1 MICNFIAI
9 CLCATF
15 TASFAHAEELSGID
29 QEALGKTTDLLKN
42 RGEREK
48 MKQSDAALK
57 KVDRDV
63 ESLAGDGAN
72 KDAIY
77 NMAAKVMEQMAKD
90 SNGDAIKMQEL
101 IQQAQKNPQKFLES
115 MDESNKAM
123 IRGIAND
130 IEKSNKVDSK
140 QP

>member
-9 CLCATF
+9 CLSVSLF
-15 TASFAHAEELSGID
+15 TSVVNAEELSGVD
-29 QEALGKTTDLLKN
+29 QEALGKTTDMLKN

-48 MKQSDAALK
+48 MKQNDAALK

-77 NMAAKVMEQMAKD
+77 NAAAKVMEQMAKD

-130 IEKSNKVDSK
+130 IEKTKVDSK